1 MVWDTSSGCAGMAAV
16 DSTVGAPRRTGCGQQ
31 FPAQV
36 EKLLHGQVGEIV
48 GAQVA
53 LRLQPDQL
61 DQHLADEVDPDAHGF
76 GVGGVGAGSGV
87 EGGGASPVRQRASLP
102 EAR

>member
-1 MVWDTSSGCAGMAAV
+1 MKTGSGQAKVRGTSFGCAAMAAV

-36 EKLLHGQVGEIV
+36 EKLLHDQVGEIV

-53 LRLQPDQL
+53 LRLLPDQL
-61 DQHLADEVDPDAHGF
+61 DPAVRAAYNSVTAEHN
-76 GVGGVGAGSGV
+76 GV
-87 EGGGASPVRQRASLP
+87 
-102 EAR
+102 

>member
-1 MVWDTSSGCAGMAAV
+1 MAAV

-87 EGGGASPVRQRASLP
+87 EGGRASSVRQRAGLP
-102 EAR
+102 GSR